1 MSKDQG
7 AFVYPPINASLSFN
21 YLDTVNVTWNTYVKY
36 TSDVS
41 LQLWVAE
48 GGKSQYVPGKR
59 YHRALTHLIVIL
71 TWISAFAV
79 YKTNVSPDSSA
90 SVPLNGTYFSTTG
103 YFQISFAGNSTGY
116 RSNSFKISYNPSQR
130 PTTWNMPSQTQPII
144 TTSSIAG
151 SAPSEA
157 SSGPLTAE
165 PSIVHMPDLSSSSFP
180 NRPSSG
186 AITGIV
192 IACLFFLAV
201 VVLVIWAIRR
211 SQRRR
216 PSRNHSSSTTNS
228 TSSSD
233 RSRRRE
239 LDPEKRDMVHELW
252 AGEVAT
258 ELEAEGIG
266 NYDRRNAF
274 VERSRFSF

>member
-36 TSDVS
+36 TSNVS
-41 LQLWVAE
+41 LQLWIAE
-48 GGKSQYVPGKR
+48 GDKKQFV
-59 YHRALTHLIVIL
+59 T
-71 TWISAFAV
+71 V
-79 YKTNVSPDSSA
+79 YQTNVSADGSA
-90 SVPLNGTYFSTTG
+90 SVPLNWTNFSTAG
-103 YFQISFAGNSTGY
+103 HFQISFADNGTGY
-116 RSNSFKISYNPSQR
+116 GSNSFKISYNPSQR
-130 PTTWNMPSQTQPII
+130 PTTWNMPSQTQPIFT
-144 TTSSIAG
+144 TTSAAG
-151 SAPSEA
+151 SAPSA
-157 SSGPLTAE
+157 APSGPSTAE
-165 PSIVHMPDLSSSSFP
+165 PSALHMADLSSGSAT
-180 NRPSSG
+180 NRPSTG
-186 AITGIV
+186 AIVGIV

-201 VVLVIWAIRR
+201 VVLVIWVIRR
-211 SQRRR
+211 SQQRQ

-228 TSSSD
+228 TSTSE
-233 RSRRRE
+233 RSRRRK